1 MMKRKLTGVVLAG
14 LALTVSSHSQAKIEV
29 PYDGDSELI
38 LVMINQNTANTDRS
52 VFVLDLGIR
61 GYAFNDNLNQSF
73 NLSSNAVYTEW
84 KNTVSSPSNPY
95 FFAIVGGDALGTAAN
110 RALWTSSATNSLR
123 GSSSAGTVSNNFV
136 TLTSNVLQD
145 FVSSHND
152 RVTEPGIGVSTHLI
166 RTNPSLA
173 YDAVTNPY
181 VNANGASYETKPI
194 GPGGA
199 SFQASWAVGWNQTFA
214 QVGQK
219 AEFFKVSGVA
229 GGGAGVATIQDFFSA
244 TETAAN
250 PGGFWSIAG
259 DVLSYTGAPT
269 APVPEAS
276 EWAMMLGGLGLV
288 GFFARRREQKKV
300 A

>member
-1 MMKRKLTGVVLAG
+1 MKRKLAVVALVG
-14 LALTVSSHSQAKIEV
+14 LSIIVSTQAHAKIEL
-29 PYDGDSELI
+29 PNDGDSELI
-38 LVMINQNTANTDRS
+38 LVMINKNTANPDSS

-61 GYAFNDNLNQSF
+61 GYDFNSNLNQSF
-73 NLSSNAVYTEW
+73 NLSSNAVYTAW
-84 KNTVSSPSNPY
+84 RSSVSSPSNPY
-95 FFAIVGGDALGTAAN
+95 FFAVVGSDALGTFPN
-110 RALWTSSATNSLR
+110 RAIWTSSLSSSLLGPGSSGTLSNNYVTSRSNSLQ
-123 GSSSAGTVSNNFV
+123 GFI
-136 TLTSNVLQD
+136 QE
-145 FVSSHND
+145 HND
-152 RVTEPGIGVSTHLI
+152 RLNEPGIGLSTHLI
-166 RTNPSLA
+166 RTDPSNP

-181 VNANGASYETKPI
+181 VNANGASYETKPDAV
-194 GPGGA
+194 GGQN
-199 SFQASWAVGWNQTFA
+199 FQANWAAGWNQTFA

-219 AEFFKVSGVA
+219 AEFFKVTGVA

-288 GFFARRREQKKV
+288 GFFARRREQMKV